1 MKLTDT
7 QKVVADMHTL
17 AGLLKLCYVDTHGQ
31 LNLYEGTIE
40 QILNVAGYFLEP
52 NPVRHGKWIVSPNL
66 VECSLCGRLYTY
78 DHNYCPNCGAKM
90 DGRKDEIVN
99 GSDIDMAPTI
109 DHVQVVRCEDCK
121 HSQYDELFHM
131 RWCNGEEV
139 KNDDF
144 CSYGERRYD
153 ESD

>member
-1 MKLTDT
+1 MRLIDADALPR
-7 QKVVADMHTL
+7 QKMLEAR
-17 AGLLKLCYVDTHGQ
+17 GNGQ
-31 LNLYEGTIE
+31 YEE
-40 QILNVAGYFLEP
+40 V
-52 NPVRHGKWIVSPNL
+52 
-66 VECSLCGRLYTY
+66 
-78 DHNYCPNCGAKM
+78 
-90 DGRKDEIVN
+90 EIVN

-144 CSYGERRYD
+144 CSYGAKMDLDTTGE
-153 ESD
+153 